1 MLHIE
6 DILAKPLEYIIDD
19 YFERKGRWEVAF
31 HDGTLE
37 LSSSQIIMDRI
48 ILNYVYELYR
58 FAGLPPV
65 YLCKYS
71 TNKLKVFKPDSA
83 LDICGKVYKDFML
96 SHGDLD
102 QDSSITNHMNEFIYA
117 EVINVLYNFYVT
129 HLQSYTQGAN
139 ALDIIEIIKH
149 PDIDKANQKLLNM
162 TKVPE
167 PSDISGVHDVIKETI
182 MKDSRLDNNPFV
194 IALRCG
200 AIKMNQ
206 MAMVVGPIGF
216 TTDVNTKLF
225 PNPLRNGY
233 YRGGNELWE
242 MLVESRNASI
252 ATIFN
257 ALNLPLS
264 QYANRQ
270 YQLFSQAVRHV
281 VTADCGATHLK
292 ETYVIDKKMLSALA
306 GLWRLDESTGE
317 LVLITGDETELIETT
332 IKHRF
337 VTHCIWNASRS
348 EVCSMCY
355 GELHKAITKL
365 PANAPNDIK
374 GRNIGHI
381 AAITIGGQS
390 SSIVLA
396 RKHAS
401 DTSTALKY
409 QFNEDQKTVL
419 KLSPCGRYMLA
430 NTEMFSIHAL
440 SINLVRSQITKVID
454 MVSGI
459 KVNIPESKLT
469 QIEIFQVD
477 VREADGTI
485 LHRIAVSLGS
495 KHRAGYLSREFVKY
509 IVEHGCEYDGK
520 DVVNIPLANWNPKY
534 PLFIVP
540 QAELTPPEF
549 ISNLASFILG
559 SAKKDK
565 SMNNSKQEKSMVVN
579 DTSEDDDSDGS
590 RRLCDFDDTV
600 AAVDGLYSEV
610 SDQLNV
616 HYTHLGVI
624 VLGMSANSV
633 ADDDYRLPFPRQH
646 GKVVRESA
654 ILNHNSAGMQ
664 MAYED
669 QGRLLSSAKS
679 FVYHRRRGHPM
690 DKLLLSE
697 AYGNCKDI

>member
-1 MLHIE
+1 MLHID
-6 DILAKPLEYIIDD
+6 DILETKLDVIINDF
-19 YFERKGRWEVAF
+19 FEKRGKFEVEF
-31 HDGTLE
+31 HDGILE
-37 LSSSQIIMDRI
+37 LSSSQIILDRI
-48 ILNYVYELYR
+48 ILNYVREIYGWNRLN
-58 FAGLPPV
+58 PQ
-65 YLCKYS
+65 YLTKYS
-71 TNKLKVFKPDSA
+71 VSKLKVFKPDSM
-83 LDICGKVYKDFML
+83 LDICSKVYKDFMVE
-96 SHGDLD
+96 HGHLD
-102 QDSSITNHMNEFIYA
+102 DGGAVTNHMNEFIYS
-117 EVINVLYNFYVT
+117 EVVNVLYNFYVT

-139 ALDIIEIIKH
+139 TLDIIDIIKR
-149 PDIDKANQKLLNM
+149 PAIEKANNKLLEM
-162 TKVPE
+162 VKVPE
-167 PSDISGVHDVIKETI
+167 PSDISAVHDVIKETI
-182 MKDSRLDNNPFV
+182 MNDPALDDNPFA

-242 MLVESRNASI
+242 ILIESRNASI

-281 VTADCGATHLK
+281 VTADCGATYLK
-292 ETYVIDKKMLSALA
+292 ETYVTDKKMLKALA
-306 GLWRLDESTGE
+306 GLWRLDEKTNE
-317 LVLITGDETELIETT
+317 LVVIDGDEEELIDTT

-348 EVCSMCY
+348 EVCSKCY
-355 GELHKAITKL
+355 GELHKAITKT
-365 PANAPNDIK
+365 PAGKYTDIK

-401 DTSTALKY
+401 DTSTAVKY
-409 QFNEDQKTVL
+409 QFNEDQEMVL
-419 KLSPCGRYMLA
+419 QLSSCGRYMLV
-430 NTEMFSIHAL
+430 NTERFSIHNL
-440 SINLVRSQITKVID
+440 SINLVRNQITKVID

-459 KVNIPESKLT
+459 KVKMPESKLT

-477 VREADGTI
+477 VKETDGTI
-485 LHRIAVSLGS
+485 LHRIPISLGS
-495 KHRAGYLSREFVKY
+495 KHRAGYLSREFVNY
-509 IVEHGCEYDGK
+509 IVEHGCGFDGK
-520 DVVNIPLANWNPKY
+520 DIVTVSLANWNPEL
-534 PLFIVP
+534 PLFVVP

-565 SMNNSKQEKSMVVN
+565 TMGSSRQDKALGLSPKN
-579 DTSEDDDSDGS
+579 DDGNI
-590 RRLCDFDDTV
+590 RRLCDFDDTGS
-600 AAVDGLYSEV
+600 AVDGLYSEI
-610 SDQLNV
+610 SDQLSV

-624 VLGMSANSV
+624 VLGMSINSEQ
-633 ADDDYRLPFPRQH
+633 DDDYRLPFPRH
-646 GKVVRESA
+646 TGKVMRESP

-669 QGRLLSSAKS
+669 QGRILSVAKS

-690 DKLLLSE
+690 DRLLLSE
-697 AYGNCKDI
+697 VYGNCKDL